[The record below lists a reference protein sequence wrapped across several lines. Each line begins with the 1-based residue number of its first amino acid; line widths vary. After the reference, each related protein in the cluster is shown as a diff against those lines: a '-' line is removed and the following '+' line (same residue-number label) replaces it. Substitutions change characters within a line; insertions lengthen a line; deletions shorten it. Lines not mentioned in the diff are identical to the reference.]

1 MAKGIGYYEHYIKVR
16 FTEERI
22 NKSSN
27 WQWLI
32 DCTEER
38 FSAPKEITSVNEFIG
53 VLTAL
58 HEPFAFLATVVDL
71 VGDFKPNISSMWL
84 VKLYDCVLLRSGM
97 TKPEDYD
104 EDVGFFG
111 MLGVAS
117 YATFLF
123 NKLTGRNAL
132 IDTRPIFYS
141 NLHQLYDFTALN
153 DEWPKLEYLT
163 GRINLTGIELV
174 AATLRHNFKCVDAP
188 INCDSVIK
196 LMDDNFDADFLSF
209 RNVDRD
215 LFQTWQEAL
224 LCDAFRSSYQ
234 NGKLIPLIGLAEGEE
249 SSYSSAWTEG
259 MFQKAKDVF
268 EDDRAICLLESIE
281 FAKWN
286 EIPSTRSQT
295 ILVELTINN
304 AKRIIKNSEPL
315 YRIQCTAIDIVTQLK
330 RESKLCKEAQTAY
343 FRSMNELLKDR
354 TDYNDLRYMSE
365 HSIPM
370 TREQK
375 GLLKTKC
382 QAFFAEN
389 LKKVNTTHDLV
400 ALFENPLSAK
410 YCNQKDAAY
419 AFDLFYK
426 HAEHSDI
433 ETAELFYSAMMFLLD
448 VLSNPEVNNNWAKNV
463 IIALRHTWQDKYY
476 SQVVSGMHC
485 FTREFSIPNTEIKM
499 LNKQFLESPHGF
511 AQSLLQLS
519 DDSISSSL
527 EDMSKKIIVY
537 LFGKTTVSEF
547 YPNHVHVMIED
558 DARSIDKMIADE
570 VKRVYKERSYR
581 FINRL
586 GEQVMLDGFFEKLNK
601 NIQLVCSMVVV
612 EPVYDKVVTLA
623 PSQYELLPNPG
634 NRPTLGH
641 LTQLFPILENT
652 IRNIGEMFSIVP
664 FQANRD
670 SFNKLREVS
679 GVLAD
684 LIGSVRELTG
694 TIQGCGEFLFVY
706 LVMYSSNGY
715 NIRNDCI
722 HGRQYQGSADV
733 AFAYRLTV
741 ICTYMMLKRLQ
752 GLETIVENEVDSKDQ
767 EEIVCHGRRFFGW
780 AAFKAICSSLK
791 KFMSRLR
798 IPKTSE
804 R

>member
-1 MAKGIGYYEHYIKVR
+1 
-16 FTEERI
+16 
-22 NKSSN
+22 
-27 WQWLI
+27 
-32 DCTEER
+32 
-38 FSAPKEITSVNEFIG
+38 
-53 VLTAL
+53 
-58 HEPFAFLATVVDL
+58 
-71 VGDFKPNISSMWL
+71 
-84 VKLYDCVLLRSGM
+84 
-97 TKPEDYD
+97 
-104 EDVGFFG
+104 
-111 MLGVAS
+111 
-117 YATFLF
+117 
-123 NKLTGRNAL
+123 
-132 IDTRPIFYS
+132 
-141 NLHQLYDFTALN
+141 
-153 DEWPKLEYLT
+153 
-163 GRINLTGIELV
+163 
-174 AATLRHNFKCVDAP
+174 
-188 INCDSVIK
+188 
-196 LMDDNFDADFLSF
+196 MDDNFDADFLSF
-209 RNVDRD
+209 KDVDRE

-234 NGKLIPLIGLAEGEE
+234 NGKLTPLIGLGEGEE
-249 SSYSSAWTEG
+249 SSYSSVWTEG
-259 MFQKAKDVF
+259 MFLKAKDIF

-286 EIPSTRSQT
+286 KIPSTRSQS
-295 ILVELTINN
+295 ILVELATNN
-304 AKRIIKNSEPL
+304 AKRIVENSEPL
-315 YRIQCTAIDIVTQLK
+315 YRLQCTAIDLVTQLK
-330 RESKLCKEAQTAY
+330 RESIFCKEAQTAY
-343 FRSMNELLKDR
+343 FRSMNELLKGR

-370 TREQK
+370 TKEQK
-375 GLLKTKC
+375 RLFKTKC

-389 LKKVNTTHDLV
+389 LKKVNTTHDLI

-410 YCNQKDAAY
+410 YCNQQDAAY
-419 AFDLFYK
+419 ALDLFYK
-426 HAEHSDI
+426 HTGHSDV

-448 VLSNPEVNNNWAKNV
+448 VMSNPRVNNNWVKKV
-463 IIALRHTWQDKYY
+463 IIALRHAWQDKYY

-485 FTREFSIPNTEIKM
+485 FTREFSIPNTKIKM

-527 EDMSKKIIVY
+527 ENMSKKLIVY

-547 YPNHVHVMIED
+547 YPNHVHVIIED

-570 VKRVYKERSYR
+570 VERVYKERSYR
-581 FINRL
+581 FINHLSER
-586 GEQVMLDGFFEKLNK
+586 VMLDGFFEKLNK
-601 NIQLVCSMVVV
+601 NIQLVCSMVVI

-670 SFNKLREVS
+670 SFYKLREVS

-752 GLETIVENEVDSKDQ
+752 GLEAIVENEVNSEDH
-767 EEIVCHGRRFFGW
+767 EEIVCHGR
-780 AAFKAICSSLK
+780 
-791 KFMSRLR
+791 
-798 IPKTSE
+798 
-804 R
+804 

>member
-1 MAKGIGYYEHYIKVR
+1 M
-16 FTEERI
+16 
-22 NKSSN
+22 
-27 WQWLI
+27 
-32 DCTEER
+32 
-38 FSAPKEITSVNEFIG
+38 
-53 VLTAL
+53 
-58 HEPFAFLATVVDL
+58 FL
-71 VGDFKPNISSMWL
+71 
-84 VKLYDCVLLRSGM
+84 
-97 TKPEDYD
+97 
-104 EDVGFFG
+104 
-111 MLGVAS
+111 
-117 YATFLF
+117 
-123 NKLTGRNAL
+123 
-132 IDTRPIFYS
+132 
-141 NLHQLYDFTALN
+141 
-153 DEWPKLEYLT
+153 
-163 GRINLTGIELV
+163 
-174 AATLRHNFKCVDAP
+174 
-188 INCDSVIK
+188 
-196 LMDDNFDADFLSF
+196 
-209 RNVDRD
+209 
-215 LFQTWQEAL
+215 
-224 LCDAFRSSYQ
+224 
-234 NGKLIPLIGLAEGEE
+234 
-249 SSYSSAWTEG
+249 
-259 MFQKAKDVF
+259 KAKDIF

-286 EIPSTRSQT
+286 KIPSTRSQS
-295 ILVELTINN
+295 ILVELATNN
-304 AKRIIKNSEPL
+304 AKRIVENSEPL
-315 YRIQCTAIDIVTQLK
+315 YRLQCTAIDLVAQLK
-330 RESKLCKEAQTAY
+330 RESIFCKEAQTAY
-343 FRSMNELLKDR
+343 FRSMNELLKGR

-370 TREQK
+370 TKEQK
-375 GLLKTKC
+375 RLFKTKC

-389 LKKVNTTHDLV
+389 LKKVNTTHDLI

-410 YCNQKDAAY
+410 YCNQQDAAY
-419 AFDLFYK
+419 ALDLFYK
-426 HAEHSDI
+426 HTGHSDV

-448 VLSNPEVNNNWAKNV
+448 VMGNPRVNNNWVKKV
-463 IIALRHTWQDKYY
+463 IIALRHAWQDKYY

-485 FTREFSIPNTEIKM
+485 FTREFSIPNTKIKM

-527 EDMSKKIIVY
+527 EDMSKKLIVY

-547 YPNHVHVMIED
+547 YPNHVHVIIED

-570 VKRVYKERSYR
+570 VERVYKERSYR
-581 FINRL
+581 FINHL
-586 GEQVMLDGFFEKLNK
+586 SEQVMLDGFFEKLNK
-601 NIQLVCSMVVV
+601 NIQLVCSMVVI

-670 SFNKLREVS
+670 SFYKLREVS

-752 GLETIVENEVDSKDQ
+752 GLEAIVENEVNSEDH
-767 EEIVCHGRRFFGW
+767 EEIVCHGR
-780 AAFKAICSSLK
+780 
-791 KFMSRLR
+791 
-798 IPKTSE
+798 
-804 R
+804 